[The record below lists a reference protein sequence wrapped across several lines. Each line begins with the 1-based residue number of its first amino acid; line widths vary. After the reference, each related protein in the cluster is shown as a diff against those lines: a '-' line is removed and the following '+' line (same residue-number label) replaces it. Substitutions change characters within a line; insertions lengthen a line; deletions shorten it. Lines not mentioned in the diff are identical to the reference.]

1 MAVPYYDFLMS
12 PPTDQTGSALGKDF
26 DYYNA
31 FLNNSQYYQP
41 GTGTAD
47 MANFTIGDQEYSACK
62 GITRARSR
70 SSKSCL

>member
-1 MAVPYYDFLMS
+1 MAVPYYDFLTS
-12 PPTDQTGSALGKDF
+12 APTDQTGSALGTDF

-47 MANFTIGDQEYSACK
+47 MANFTIGDQEYSFPS
-62 GITRARSR
+62 GST
-70 SSKSCL
+70 